1 MEAELKALKQCE
13 VIIAR
18 LNFSIVHYMFAVFE
32 KQRKKIYI
40 YDLLHSTQSRSTY
53 FKREIAYLYLTYKLA
68 NGWRA
73 GRTFRSLL
81 QTKATDCGVWT
92 ILNAFFYVNGTHNPP
107 ILLKKCYRMFFW
119 AYNIRVQ
126 FTQLHR
132 GSGNLAT
139 ANRKCFNFIGYSYS
153 V

>member
-53 FKREIAYLYLTYKLA
+53 FKREIAGEQDERSGLY
-68 NGWRA
+68 
-73 GRTFRSLL
+73 
-81 QTKATDCGVWT
+81 
-92 ILNAFFYVNGTHNPP
+92 
-107 ILLKKCYRMFFW
+107 YRQRPRIAVFELF
-119 AYNIRVQ
+119 
-126 FTQLHR
+126 
-132 GSGNLAT
+132 
-139 ANRKCFNFIGYSYS
+139 
-153 V
+153 